1 MAWKLKKGAPW
12 SCCRCFL
19 LFFFFLLPE
28 QSNEKFKLFI
38 RWHLVGWFCF
48 VFVLKLK
55 SFWHLYF
62 WKRLL
67 WRCCDHGNKT
77 LWGCVCVCGVVC
89 VSLAPTSRAHVIILL
104 FMYLGA
110 KLFKL
115 SCSTGYKLSLVLA
128 CQCISFKSEFSF
140 ISAPNFASNFKW
152 QKQMCSENSGTLWS
166 LNKAITYALVILPL
180 WPTYILLYPPHGM
193 IKSCLEATIAS
204 RDLSP
209 EFNKLLRRLKSVRGL
224 PYSVS
229 QRIHMQLKRK

>member
-1 MAWKLKKGAPW
+1 METKPCG
-12 SCCRCFL
+12 
-19 LFFFFLLPE
+19 
-28 QSNEKFKLFI
+28 
-38 RWHLVGWFCF
+38 G
-48 VFVLKLK
+48 
-55 SFWHLYF
+55 
-62 WKRLL
+62 
-67 WRCCDHGNKT
+67 
-77 LWGCVCVCGVVC
+77 VCVCGVVC

-180 WPTYILLYPPHGM
+180 
-193 IKSCLEATIAS
+193 
-204 RDLSP
+204 
-209 EFNKLLRRLKSVRGL
+209 
-224 PYSVS
+224 
-229 QRIHMQLKRK
+229 